1 MSSTERLSGQQSEGL
16 TTDTDSPPETA
27 LPPGAESASKT
38 APESGHEP
46 IDGGNP
52 PKPHAS
58 VLDSHSG
65 QSAKRSAVWLFGLVL
80 IIGAGVVGWI
90 YRSEIQ
96 NSPGVRLLVDGA
108 EQLAQLQSESD
119 QQQENILAV
128 VAEVKVLR
136 KQQENLSRSSIEL
149 AAQMAKQ
156 VTETENRLQG
166 RIASLEQLLTQQH
179 TDWRVYQVRQLLFL
193 AQQQVEISE
202 DIGGALLAY
211 DRADRLLAT
220 DGSSRWLTLRQ
231 LIAEAKS
238 KLSTL
243 PDRDLDGLSLSLQQL
258 QRRIETLDLGHQFV
272 PSEVA
277 APALPAEQSLT
288 GGWQQKLISGWRRL
302 LDELKKLVRVHPP
315 EERFALPLK
324 PDHQQMIRQVL
335 VVELAVARLH
345 LLQGNEAY
353 HANLD
358 RVVATLQQLGLA
370 QEKVGPLVTELH
382 RLNRVGLSHQLP
394 DVSAPLT
401 WMTDYLSGGAGE

>member
-1 MSSTERLSGQQSEGL
+1 MSSTEHLSGQQSEGL
-16 TTDTDSPPETA
+16 TTDTDSTPEVASSQGT
-27 LPPGAESASKT
+27 ESASKT
-38 APESGHEP
+38 TPESGHEP
-46 IDGGNP
+46 TSGGNA
-52 PKPHAS
+52 PKQHAS
-58 VLDSHSG
+58 ELDSHSG
-65 QSAKRSAVWLFGLVL
+65 QSDKRSAVWLFGLVL
-80 IIGAGVVGWI
+80 IICAGVVGWI

-96 NSPGVRLLVDGA
+96 NSPGVRLVVDGA

-128 VAEVKVLR
+128 EADIKALR
-136 KQQENLSRSSIEL
+136 KQQEDLSRSSTELIE
-149 AAQMAKQ
+149 QMARQ
-156 VTETENRLQG
+156 VAETEERLQG
-166 RIASLEQLLTQQH
+166 RIASLEQLLTQQS

-238 KLSTL
+238 TLSTL

-258 QRRIETLDLGHQFV
+258 QRRIETLDLAHQFV

-277 APALPAEQSLT
+277 APEQPAGSST

-324 PDHQQMIRQVL
+324 PDQQQVIRQVL
-335 VVELAVARLH
+335 VAELAVARLN

-358 RVVATLQQLGLA
+358 RVVATLEQLGLA

-382 RLNRVGLSHQLP
+382 RLNRVELSQQLP

-401 WMTDYLSGGAGE
+401 WVTDYLSGGAGG